1 MTDGERI
8 KEMRIRR
15 GMTLAEVGKRL
26 GISRQAMWNMENR
39 DNIGMAVLRQ
49 VAKVLDTHE
58 AYLCGLLSEEQA
70 LDLRDAERIADAY
83 RKASPETKAIIR
95 KILEV

>member
-8 KEMRIRR
+8 KELRIRR
-15 GMTLAEVGKRL
+15 GITLDELGKQL
-26 GISRQAMWNMENR
+26 GISKQAVWNMEKR
-39 DNIGMAVLRQ
+39 DNIGMASLRV
-49 VAKVLDTHE
+49 VAKALGTHE
-58 AYLCGLLSEEQA
+58 TYLCGLLSEEQA
-70 LDLRDAERIADAY
+70 EEFMADQRVFEAY